1 MRKKALKA
9 LGWGLFLF
17 LAFGQKGTI
26 GFKGPMTSA
35 FQTKRAV
42 SYQGKKSVPQA
53 KTASP
58 LSEHSVEALP
68 DLSLERI
75 YIQNC
80 GLHVLIG
87 NRGKGGVSNKD
98 YTHGRLIVE
107 IRKTESTQK
116 GMRYIFSLKEVD
128 PAGALKKPHTRV
140 DFDTKISCT
149 SNAQV
154 KVQLEGMRKD
164 GKKGRKFLVR
174 NLVPSGICKALGRA
188 GKKVVSSSPSGTS
201 SRGLTS
207 SLSPHL
213 GARPSKTKVVQRGPS
228 SQVLEKARSME
239 EAGKLR
245 GMKTLEEARGQR
257 AFETER
263 EIRRLWEAHQFE
275 SSRDRGMKNPRGGP
289 MREQDLFG
297 GSEAP
302 TFEEWWQQ
310 QHKAQGIPGGPTT
323 DTGMPMGPRFG
334 GGSKKGSSNRG
345 WAKETGYKATPLTQV
360 TSATFG
366 YWDVYDKSSGRG
378 NPYDSARYCA
388 RRYKQTGDLAYLGFA
403 YLFLAQGEEQR
414 GNQDQAYAYIEKA
427 FLLFAEDITNGPVDY
442 IYAEIVYDG
451 VVDEAFGERQWLE
464 EDKEAMHDKDDDI
477 VVKDPEKLGELKTAP
492 PWAPRRKHPVKRR
505 EEATDI
511 ERTPH
516 AVDVYHSHWEKRK
529 KASEMPTG
537 PQVNP
542 GPNAPERSR
551 VGASNQG
558 AETIWRLKTWATDPD
573 FPSGAQMEQMEQQQR
588 QQ

>member
-1 MRKKALKA
+1 MRKKVLKA

-17 LAFGQKGTI
+17 LAFGQKKTI
-26 GFKGPMTSA
+26 GFKGPMTSV

-42 SYQGKKSVPQA
+42 SYQSKKSVPQV

-58 LSEHSVEALP
+58 LSEHSVGALS

-75 YIQNC
+75 YLQNC
-80 GLHVLIG
+80 GLHVLIR

-98 YTHGRLIVE
+98 YTHGRLILE
-107 IRKTESTQK
+107 IKEIGSTQK
-116 GMRYIFSLKEVD
+116 ERRYIFSLKEVD
-128 PAGALKKPHTRV
+128 PAGTLKKPYTRV

-154 KVQLEGMRKD
+154 KVQLEGIRKD

-174 NLVPSGICKALGRA
+174 YLVPLGICKALGRA

-207 SLSPHL
+207 SLFPHL

-228 SQVLEKARSME
+228 TQVSEKARGME

-245 GMKTLEEARGQR
+245 GVKTLEEAKGQR
-257 AFETER
+257 AFEAER

-275 SSRDRGMKNPRGGP
+275 SSRDRGMKDPRGGP

-302 TFEEWWQQ
+302 TFEEWWEQ
-310 QHKAQGIPGGPTT
+310 QHKAQGIPGGPAT

-334 GGSKKGSSNRG
+334 GGSWLQQRGANPYTVSFEMSNSFGYDTHNSASYCIGQYRKTGDFGWLAMAYFELAVGYWESGDSERAYDAMDDGLSFLLADMRDQGWKGVKEARKDVQTKEWLLNNPDEFASAYGQNIKDNDDEKGS
-345 WAKETGYKATPLTQV
+345 
-360 TSATFG
+360 
-366 YWDVYDKSSGRG
+366 
-378 NPYDSARYCA
+378 
-388 RRYKQTGDLAYLGFA
+388 
-403 YLFLAQGEEQR
+403 
-414 GNQDQAYAYIEKA
+414 NQ
-427 FLLFAEDITNGPVDY
+427 
-442 IYAEIVYDG
+442 
-451 VVDEAFGERQWLE
+451 
-464 EDKEAMHDKDDDI
+464 KDDDKI
-477 VVKDPEKLGELKTAP
+477 VKNPEKLGERKTAP

-516 AVDVYHSHWEKRK
+516 AVDVYHSHWEGRK
-529 KASEMPTG
+529 KASEMPSG
-537 PQVNP
+537 PQVNS

-551 VGASNQG
+551 VGATNQG

-573 FPSGAQMEQMEQQQR
+573 FPSGARMEQMEQQQR